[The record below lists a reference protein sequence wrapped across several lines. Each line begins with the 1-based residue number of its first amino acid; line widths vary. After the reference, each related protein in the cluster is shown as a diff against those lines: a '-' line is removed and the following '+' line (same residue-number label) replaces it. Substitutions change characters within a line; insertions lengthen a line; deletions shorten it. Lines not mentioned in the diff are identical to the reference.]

1 MFLHPSSVQ
10 QRHRRHA
17 QTKKGAN
24 IKPNSGRKHKTSHW
38 WALNPL
44 RRKARRGCDENF
56 CWGSCYFPINHQ
68 QSGRHLPRCVRF
80 PLRTSISRC
89 PRLSPFFCGMFRL
102 WLGKAR
108 ARENCA
114 THVVNCGTC
123 LVRAFSTF
131 AVCLALLSR
140 SLPPQNAVGGV

>member
-1 MFLHPSSVQ
+1 MHPSSVQ

-89 PRLSPFFCGMFRL
+89 PRLSPFFVWHVSLVVGESTSSGKLCYPCSQLWHMPCASFFHVCRL
-102 WLGKAR
+102 PCPSFPVAPAPKR
-108 ARENCA
+108 CRR
-114 THVVNCGTC
+114 C
-123 LVRAFSTF
+123 LM
-131 AVCLALLSR
+131 
-140 SLPPQNAVGGV
+140 